1 VEQVIVQ
8 VQAGLEALLKQ
19 RAEIVKRIG
28 TVRQTIVGL
37 VNVFG
42 EETLGPDLME
52 LVDRRPRERQTGFTK
67 TCRIVLMEA
76 ERPLTA
82 QEVCQHIR
90 RRNPA
95 LLARHKDPL
104 ASVTTVLNRLANYG
118 EACFSLNEKGRRAW
132 QWVSERGPTL
142 GDKLRYSP
150 LGEAAEKLWFWVAQ
164 RFQRCDKGPGMN
176 KGFSR

>member
-1 VEQVIVQ
+1 MGELASARVGNEAHVEQVIGQ
-8 VQAGLEALLKQ
+8 VQAELETLLKQ

-28 TVRQTIVGL
+28 TIRQTIVGL

-42 EETLGPDLME
+42 EETLGPGLME
-52 LVDRRPRERQTGFTK
+52 LVNRRPQERRTGFAE

-90 RRNPA
+90 QNPA

-104 ASVTTVLNRLANYG
+104 ASVTTVLNRLASYG
-118 EACFSLNEKGRRAW
+118 EARFTLNEKDRRAW
-132 QWVSERGPTL
+132 QRVSERGPTL
-142 GDKLRYSP
+142 GVQAS
-150 LGEAAEKLWFWVAQ
+150 VQ
-164 RFQRCDKGPGMN
+164 H
-176 KGFSR
+176 